1 MATEEVKQLVL
12 GYNSVHP
19 FSKIDITDRASV
31 QELLKTLLDPLEPH
45 FSPQKARV
53 MVPGG
58 TAVRFDN
65 TAAEIEGICRPLWAL
80 ASLLAGGG
88 TYNGTVSA
96 SSPHGLL
103 SRVFFFLGQLASSS
117 CSRKPFLGL
126 TDSVAFLRNGGL
138 KD

>member
-1 MATEEVKQLVL
+1 MTTEEVKQLVL
-12 GYNSVHP
+12 GYNGVHP
-19 FSKIDITDRASV
+19 FSKIDITYRASV

-45 FSPQKARV
+45 FSPLKARV
-53 MVPGG
+53 RVPGG

-96 SSPHGLL
+96 PSPVPSSRAAVTCLFEQFAH
-103 SRVFFFLGQLASSS
+103 RS
-117 CSRKPFLGL
+117 C
-126 TDSVAFLRNGGL
+126 L
-138 KD
+138 KQAILVSY